1 MLWEIL
7 LNQPLLRLFEIA
19 KKGDRVRDVC
29 GLQRFLEGTL
39 IFSSAADDRGF
50 AKHFSR
56 IGKYIRD
63 SLHDARREDG
73 LIDINL

>member
-19 KKGDRVRDVC
+19 KKSDRVRDVC

-39 IFSSAADDRGF
+39 IFPSAADDRSL
-50 AKHFSR
+50 AEHFSR

-63 SLHDARREDG
+63 SLHDARRQDG
-73 LIDINL
+73 LVDINL